1 MKTKTIDS
9 ALRAEWRAFNNLCH
23 RRQVPIEQAVR
34 EYMQASLALTA
45 AYRARD
51 DSR

>member
-9 ALRAEWRAFNNLCH
+9 ALRAEWRAFHNLCH
-23 RRQVPIEQAVR
+23 RRVPIEQAVR

>member
-1 MKTKTIDS
+1 MKTKTIDA
-9 ALRAEWRAFNNLCH
+9 ALRAEWRAFSNLCH
-23 RRQVPIEQAVR
+23 RQVPIEQAVR
-34 EYMQASLALTA
+34 EYIQAASALTA